1 MEHTE
6 PDASATRDE
15 KWLAALFDAHH
26 ERLLKFAAR
35 RVGAET
41 AQDIVAEVFATAW
54 RRRREV
60 PDPATGW
67 LFQVARN
74 VVMHEQRGSARRSR
88 LTAALRL
95 ARAPVGRL
103 ESTVEV
109 DEVLDRLHR
118 TDAEILRLT
127 VWEQLTP
134 TEIAEVLRISPGA
147 ARTRLL
153 RARRTAARL
162 YEAREQPR
170 PAAPPHTAPQPSRS
184 PL

>member
-1 MEHTE
+1 MEDSE
-6 PDASATRDE
+6 PGASARRDE
-15 KWLAALFDAHH
+15 PWFTALFDAYH

-35 RVGAET
+35 RVGTASAE
-41 AQDIVAEVFATAW
+41 DVVAEVFATAW
-54 RRRREV
+54 RRRRNV
-60 PDPATGW
+60 PDPPTGW

-74 VVMHEQRGSARRSR
+74 VVMHEQRGSTRRDR
-88 LTAALRL
+88 LAAALRV
-95 ARAPVGRL
+95 ARRPVARL

-109 DEVLDRLHR
+109 DEVLNRLHR

-134 TEIAEVLRISPGA
+134 TEIAEVLGISPGA

-153 RARRTAARL
+153 RARRTAAHL
-162 YEAREQPR
+162 YETHEHAR
-170 PAAPPHTAPQPSRS
+170 PATALHTTPRPSRS